1 MSETYVVRTS
11 VFSSGE
17 RFPVL
22 LFKDTLQ
29 PVPLPARYVIDM
41 RRETKQSGTIEQDV
55 RVLGWLYEWA
65 KHVGIDLESSLRR
78 GELIPF
84 RDLIGFCRYLRAYRN
99 HNVIGS
105 ISYKDKSRTNVL
117 SPKTFNTYINVVQD
131 FLIWAAK
138 KFIPRNEDP
147 IRVRE
152 AVRHAKESI
161 EQTFRGQQIGGRS
174 AAVKGL
180 TDDQFILLREVI
192 KPNTAGNPFKKSTQ
206 FRNYVIVEL
215 MIAAGI
221 RRGELL
227 KLKLSHLP
235 IGSKKTLTIV
245 RSPDDKE
252 DSRKNEPQV
261 KTLEREIP
269 LSRALAQDLWRYV
282 DKHRKNGRHK
292 YLFTSN
298 RDGSPLCLG
307 GVNWIFNV
315 LFKKFFIKLDTRLYP
330 HIMRHTFNDRIVRMA
345 NEKKWDDNKV
355 AAMQKYINGWS
366 ENSKMPERYARRA
379 IEEISMELMKEYQD
393 ELYR

>member
-22 LFKDTLQ
+22 LFKSTLQ
-29 PVPLPARYVIDM
+29 PVPLPTRYVIDM

-65 KHVGIDLESSLRR
+65 KYVGIDLESSLRR
-78 GELIPF
+78 GEQLSF
-84 RDLIGFCRYLRAYRN
+84 QELIGFCRYLRSYRN
-99 HNVIGS
+99 HNVVGS
-105 ISYKDKSRTNVL
+105 ISYKDVSRVNVL
-117 SPKTFNTYINVVQD
+117 SPQTFNIYIDVVQK
-131 FLIWAAK
+131 FLFWAAE

-147 IRVRE
+147 NRVRE
-152 AVRHAKESI
+152 AIRSAKESI
-161 EQTFRGQQIGGRS
+161 ERTFRGQQIGGSS

-180 TDDQFILLREVI
+180 TDDQVNLLREVI
-192 KPNTAGNPFKKSTQ
+192 KPNTAKNPFKKSTQ

-215 MIAAGI
+215 KLAAGV

-227 KLKLSHLP
+227 KLKLNDLP
-235 IGSKKTLTIV
+235 IGAKKTLSVV

-252 DSRKNEPQV
+252 DSRKKEPQV
-261 KTLEREIP
+261 KTLERQIP
-269 LSRALAQDLWRYV
+269 LSRALAQDLHRYV
-282 DKHRKNGRHK
+282 EKHRKSGRHK

-298 RDGSPLCLG
+298 RDGSPLCSG

-315 LFKKFFIKLDTRLYP
+315 LFKKFFLELDVRLYP
-330 HIMRHTFNDRIVRMA
+330 HIMRHTFNDRIVRIA
-345 NEKKWDDNKV
+345 HKKNWDGNKV
-355 AAMQKYINGWS
+355 AALQKSLNGWS
-366 ENSKMPERYARRA
+366 EKSNMPERYARRA
-379 IEEISMELMKEYQD
+379 IEAISEELMIEYQN